1 MLINLI
7 RDTNEHVYNTDT
19 SRNISQ
25 VVIVRRNMT
34 RIAQIV
40 PFIHAAA
47 SKDVNQHRRNQKID
61 ATAGADMGG
70 RGE

>member
-1 MLINLI
+1 MFINLV

-19 SRNISQ
+19 SRNISK

-40 PFIHAAA
+40 PFIHTAA
-47 SKDVNQHRRNQKID
+47 SKDVN
-61 ATAGADMGG
+61 
-70 RGE
+70 